1 MLLPRTVISATTGTR
16 QEQKTT
22 STTAI
27 TKAKKQQPQPQHHYQ
42 LKGTV
47 HSVFDQFVWENGI
60 LLCTNITL
68 RREWDSL
75 SM

>member
-47 HSVFDQFVWENGI
+47 HSVFDQFV
-60 LLCTNITL
+60 
-68 RREWDSL
+68 
-75 SM
+75 